1 MGSVFQR
8 RRKEPLLTRSEMNGI
23 IVILMR
29 IDQTTLNILR
39 LAENGDAEEEAD

>member
-8 RRKEPLLTRSEMNGI
+8 RRKESLLTRSEMNGI

-29 IDQTTLNILR
+29 IDQTTPNILR